1 MKKNSFV
8 VIIAICLAITTSAQT
23 LFTYGNNK
31 VDAKEFLRAYKKNNT
46 QPVTNKAKAIADYLD
61 LYINSR
67 LKIHEAYERKFDTLP
82 QIKSEVDNLRL

>member
-31 VDAKEFLRAYKKNNT
+31 VDAKDFLRAYNKNNT
-46 QPVTNKAKAIADYLD
+46 QPVTNKAKAIAYLQ
-61 LYINSR
+61 LLI
-67 LKIHEAYERKFDTLP
+67 TLP
-82 QIKSEVDNLRL
+82 NQTEDDPAIKNKAKALIKEWQ